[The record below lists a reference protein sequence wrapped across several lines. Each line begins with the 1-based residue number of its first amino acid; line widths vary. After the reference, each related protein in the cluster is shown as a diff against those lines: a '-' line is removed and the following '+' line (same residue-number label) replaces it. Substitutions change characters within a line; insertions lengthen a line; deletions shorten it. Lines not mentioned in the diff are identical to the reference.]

1 MIRISLSS
9 GEPLHL
15 KPSPNRKFTGLRIPG
30 SILYSSDRAG
40 HSVSLHIYQHRLYT
54 ITLRQFQFAKTTQ
67 VITTEPN
74 NWLRLEIPLSGKLS
88 VISRDGNEIQL
99 DPGAYH
105 LSDQP
110 VFASNHSE
118 GESSIYASLHFS
130 PELIAGIGSGQPV
143 GTRPPGPVP
152 KDLLEMLYDILK
164 CPFQESLRDFYYAN
178 KVREILFTHTV
189 SLPVVLPG
197 ELSPEQIAQ
206 MYEADR
212 IMANNLDGKI
222 TIPELA
228 RKLGTNFVTL
238 KKNYEKVF
246 GIGLFPRL
254 MQRKMEHIK
263 LLLEKTDKP
272 LKEIAD
278 LSGYQTLPGFI
289 NAFRKRFKI
298 TSNDLRKERR
308 GF

>member
-1 MIRISLSS
+1 MIRLSLSS

-30 SILYSSDRAG
+30 SNLYSSDRAG
-40 HSVSLHIYQHRLYT
+40 QTLHLHIYQHRLYR
-54 ITLRQFQFAKTTQ
+54 ITLRQFYFTKSVQT
-67 VITTEPN
+67 ITTESD
-74 NWLRLEIPLSGKLS
+74 NWLRLEVPLSGRQS
-88 VISRDGNEIQL
+88 VIPKGGKAFHL
-99 DPGAYH
+99 DPGVYH
-105 LSDQP
+105 LTDQP
-110 VFASNHSE
+110 LFASDHAE
-118 GESSIYASLHFS
+118 GESSIYFTIHFS
-130 PELIAGIGSGQPV
+130 PELLAGIGSDQSP
-143 GTRPPGPVP
+143 GTRLPGPVP
-152 KDLLEMLYDILK
+152 KDLLEIVYDILK

-228 RKLGTNFVTL
+228 RMLGTNFVTL

-278 LSGYQTLPGFI
+278 LAGYQTLPGFI
-289 NAFRKRFKI
+289 NAFRKRFKM
-298 TSNDLRKERR
+298 TPNDWRKERR